1 MKLRTHAI
9 RTAAVVAGI
18 ALMVGCASTAA
29 SAHPGTDHAEA
40 PPEDNFQKVS
50 LVSEVTQPM
59 QLTVAP
65 DGRVL
70 FIERTGGLR
79 IWKPNTGTTVTAG
92 AVAVDTRGESGLQG
106 LAIDPDFASNGW
118 VYLYYSSIETQ
129 SKLLSRFHLEGDAL
143 DVESEVV
150 LLELPTTFPPRPSH
164 VGGSIEFGPDGNLY
178 LSTGDDT
185 QPYESDGFT
194 PIDERPGRAEFDA
207 QRSSGNTNDLRGKIL
222 RITPTDTAEGGYTVP
237 EGNLFAAGTALT
249 RPEIYAMGF
258 RNPFRMSV
266 DQESG
271 EIVLAD
277 YGPDARTAN
286 PLRGPQGYVEW
297 QVVREPGNY
306 GWPYCHGPNAA
317 YVDYDFATGTSGA
330 PFDCTA
336 PVNDSPNNTGLTQLP
351 PVIAPDIAYTASQAD
366 PDWPE
371 LGAGGAPMA
380 GPVYQFDPTLESEVK
395 FPEYYDGQA
404 FFYEWGS
411 HFLANMTLSEVDSSP
426 THIERFLPST
436 VFNAPMDMVFGPDGA
451 MYLAEWGRGFGRNN
465 PDDGIY
471 RIEYA
476 REGER
481 APLVRASATPS
492 NGSAPLTVQFSSAG
506 TSDPDEG
513 QSLTYL
519 WDFGDGGTSTQENPE
534 HVYATAGD
542 YAATLTVTDDT
553 GRSGVVSVDVVVGNT
568 APTVTLDLPVDGGFI
583 DAGETV
589 RYSVSVED
597 PEDDSIDCNRVV
609 VQPAIGHDAHAHP
622 LEELLGCEGSFTTS
636 AAGHG
641 ADANMFYAMTATY
654 TDSGAAGVSALTG
667 TTEVILQP
675 KHRQAEHYSS
685 QQGTSESRSD
695 AFAEGAYRVAGIA
708 TGDWIAFER
717 MNLHEIDGIGFR
729 LAAAGTGRIDVR
741 LDAPDGPIVST
752 TQVTPTG
759 GNDSYVDTSPAPV
772 DDPGG
777 THTVYFTF
785 TATTNNAFNID
796 AIDFHGTGVAAD
808 TVAPTV
814 SHTLEPSEPT
824 GSNGWYSGAVTV
836 QLAAED
842 DRELA
847 AVEYSLDGGDW
858 IDVLDGST
866 GDIAAVEV
874 TDDGA
879 HVLRYRAVDA
889 DGNVAEREATVNID
903 AAAPSVVISGLEDGG
918 EYGSSQTV
926 TWSADAQDATS
937 GVADVAAELDGE
949 VIESGDLDLWLL
961 DLGEHE
967 LVVTAS
973 DEAGNTATTVTTFV
987 ITTSVAD
994 LDAHVERLLGE
1005 GALSNKEK
1013 ATLSAFLSQARLHLE
1028 AGRTAQAIGALE
1040 RFAAA
1045 TDVLLLT
1052 RDAEALIETLE

>member
-1 MKLRTHAI
+1 MQLRKHLT
-9 RTAAVVAGI
+9 RTAAVVAGAVLI
-18 ALMVGCASTAA
+18 VGCASTAA
-29 SAHPGTDHAEA
+29 SAHSGAEHAEA
-40 PPEDNFQKVS
+40 PPEGNFQKVS

-106 LAIDPDFASNGW
+106 VAIDPDFESNGW

-129 SKLLSRFHLEGDAL
+129 SKVLSRFHLDGDSL

-194 PIDERPGRAEFDA
+194 PIDERPGREEFDA

-222 RITPTDTAEGGYTVP
+222 RITPTDTAEGGYTIP
-237 EGNLFAAGTALT
+237 DDNLFTPGTAGT
-249 RPEIYAMGF
+249 RPEIYGMGF

-266 DQESG
+266 DQATG
-271 EIVLAD
+271 HVLLAD
-277 YGPDARTAN
+277 YGPDARSAN
-286 PLRGPQGYVEW
+286 PLRGPAGYVEW
-297 QVVREPGNY
+297 QVIRAPGNY
-306 GWPYCHGPNAA
+306 GWPYCHGPNLP

-330 PFDCTA
+330 TFDCNA

-351 PVIAPDIAYTASQAD
+351 PVIAPDIAYSATTAD

-371 LGAGGAPMA
+371 LGTGGAPMA
-380 GPVYQFDPTLESEVK
+380 GPVYHFDEALDSSVK
-395 FPEYYDGQA
+395 FPEYYDGQS
-404 FFYEWGS
+404 FFYEWGA
-411 HFLANMTLSEVDSSP
+411 HFLASMTLAPETLAP
-426 THIERFLPST
+426 THIERFLT
-436 VFNAPMDMVFGPDGA
+436 GTRFNAPMDMTFGPDGA

-476 REGER
+476 RPGER
-481 APLVRASATPS
+481 SPIARASAGPS
-492 NGSAPLTVQFSSAG
+492 NGSAPLTVQFSSEG
-506 TSDPDEG
+506 SSDPDEG
-513 QSLTYL
+513 QTLTYL
-519 WDFGDGGTSTQENPE
+519 WDFGDGGTSTDPDPE
-534 HVYATAGD
+534 HTYATRGD
-542 YAATLTVTDDT
+542 FAATLTITDDT
-553 GRSGVVSVDVVVGNT
+553 GRSGVASVDVVVGNT
-568 APTVTLDLPVDGGFI
+568 APTVTLDWPVDGGFI

-589 RYSVSVED
+589 RYSVTVED
-597 PEDDSIDCNRVV
+597 PEDESIDCNRVV

-675 KHRQAEHYSS
+675 KHRQAEHYSA

-717 MNLHEIDGIGFR
+717 VNLHQIDAISFR
-729 LAAAGTGRIDVR
+729 LAAAGTGRIDAR

-752 TQVTPTG
+752 TEVMSTG
-759 GNDSYVDTSPAPV
+759 GNDTYIDTTPAPV

-777 THTVYFTF
+777 THTLYFTF
-785 TATTNNAFNID
+785 TAANNAFNID
-796 AIDFHGTGVAAD
+796 AIDFHGLGVSAD
-808 TVAPTV
+808 TVAPIV
-814 SHTLEPSEPT
+814 SHTLTPGEPT
-824 GSNGWYSGAVTV
+824 GSNGWYTGPVSI
-836 QLAAED
+836 QLEADD
-842 DRELA
+842 DRAVA
-847 AVEYSLDGGDW
+847 AVEYSLDGETW
-858 IDVLDGST
+858 SDVLDADT
-866 GDIAAVEV
+866 GTVAAFEL
-874 TDDGA
+874 DGDGE
-879 HVLRYRAVDA
+879 HLVRYRADDA
-889 DGNVAEREATVNID
+889 DGNFAEGKVQLNVDATAPTVAVT
-903 AAAPSVVISGLEDGG
+903 GLEDGG
-918 EYGSSQTV
+918 EFGSSQTV
-926 TWSADAQDATS
+926 DWAAEVDDATA
-937 GVADVAAELDGE
+937 GVASVVTELDGE
-949 VIESGDLDLWLL
+949 AVEPGDLGLWQL
-961 DLGEHE
+961 DLGEHR
-967 LVVTAS
+967 LVVTAT
-973 DEAGNTATTVTTFV
+973 DEAGNTATTNVTFAVTT
-987 ITTSVAD
+987 SLED
-994 LDAHVERLLGE
+994 LRAHVDRLASE
-1005 GALSNKEK
+1005 GGLSGNDK
-1013 ATLSAFLSQARLHLE
+1013 ARLWVYLAQAERHVD
-1028 AGRTAQAIGALE
+1028 AGRVGQAIVALE
-1040 RFAAA
+1040 RFAATA
-1045 TDVLLLT
+1045 DDALLQ
-1052 RDAEALIETLE
+1052 RDAEAVIDSLE